1 LRAGRERGE
10 AAYGV
15 LAAKP
20 RYPPAKFPLAIQL
33 VGYGFP
39 GLTNPTTSAFT
50 SHDEF
55 GLMIPRKAAFVFIFV
70 TVLLDMLALG
80 MVIPVLPKLIE
91 GFLAGDTARASEFVG
106 LFASVWALMQFVF
119 SPVQGALSDRF
130 GRRPMILVSNFG
142 LGLDYVLM
150 ALAPN
155 LAWLFAGRV
164 ISGIC
169 AASISTSFAYIADV
183 TPPEERSARF
193 GLLGAA
199 FGIGF
204 VVGPA
209 VGGLLGAY
217 DPRLPF
223 WAAAAF
229 SLLNGFYGLLVIP
242 ESLDPDKRMPLA
254 WRQANPVGAL
264 ILLRT
269 HRELFGLAAVN
280 FLAQTAHVALP
291 AIFVLYAGYRYGWG
305 ERAVGF
311 TLAAVGVFAVVVQAG
326 LVGRFVKRFGERD
339 TLVIGLVSGALGF
352 AIYGFAPTG
361 WLFCV
366 GVPVMA
372 LWGLA
377 SPTAGGLM
385 SKRVSPSEQGQL
397 QGANASIQSIA
408 NLVAPG
414 IFALLFAYAIGA
426 GRDWNLP
433 GAPFLLAALL
443 LLAAAALA
451 WHLTRT
457 R

>member
-1 LRAGRERGE
+1 M
-10 AAYGV
+10 
-15 LAAKP
+15 P
-20 RYPPAKFPLAIQL
+20 RQ
-33 VGYGFP
+33 
-39 GLTNPTTSAFT
+39 
-50 SHDEF
+50 
-55 GLMIPRKAAFVFIFV
+55 AAFAFVFV

-91 GFLAGDTARASEFVG
+91 SFLAGDTARASEFVG
-106 LFASVWALMQFVF
+106 LFASVWALMQFLF
-119 SPVQGALSDRF
+119 SPVLGALSDRF
-130 GRRPMILVSNFG
+130 GRRPVILISNFG
-142 LGLDYVLM
+142 LGLDYVVM

-169 AASISTSFAYIADV
+169 AASISTAFAYIADV
-183 TPPEERSARF
+183 TPPEQRSARF

-199 FGIGF
+199 FGVGF

-209 VGGLLGAY
+209 VGGLLGAL

-223 WAAAAF
+223 WAAAGF
-229 SLLNGFYGLLVIP
+229 SLLNWLYGLLVVP
-242 ESLDPDKRMPLA
+242 ESLAADKRMPLS
-254 WRQANPVGAL
+254 WRRANPLGSL
-264 ILLRT
+264 MLLRT
-269 HRELFGLAAVN
+269 HRELFGLAAAS
-280 FLAQTAHVALP
+280 FLAQVAHVALP
-291 AIFVLYAGYRYGWG
+291 AVFVLYAGYRYGWD

-311 TLAAVGVFAVVVQAG
+311 TLALVGACAVIVQAG
-326 LVGRFVKRFGERD
+326 LVARAVKWFGERGA
-339 TLVIGLVSGALGF
+339 LVIGLLCGAVGF
-352 AIYGFAPTG
+352 AIYGLAPTG
-361 WLFCV
+361 WLFCL

-377 SPTAGGLM
+377 SPSAGGLM

-397 QGANASIQSIA
+397 QGANACIQSLA

-433 GAPFLLAALL
+433 GAPYLLAALL
-443 LLAAAALA
+443 LAAAAGLA
-451 WHLTRT
+451 WRVTRADQASVGN